1 MHAKT
6 RAGPSGGGGGN
17 NGRAPREKST
27 MEILRKHHVIS
38 IKIDRN

>member
-17 NGRAPREKST
+17 NGRAPRVKST
-27 MEILRKHHVIS
+27 MEILKN
-38 IKIDRN
+38 DL